1 MPILTVQTNVA
12 DQHISDE
19 FLAQLTR
26 QIAQLLGKPEQYVA
40 VHVSAGQRLFFGGT
54 NEPAALIDLE
64 SIGLSKNQTK
74 EISRELMNFIEEQ
87 LKIKSERIFIK
98 FFEFDGKMIG
108 WNKTTF

>member
-1 MPILTVQTNVA
+1 MPCLTVQTNVA
-12 DQHISDE
+12 DREITDE

-40 VHVSAGQRLFFGGT
+40 VHVSAGQRIMFSGT
-54 NEPAALIDLE
+54 NEPAALIDLV

-74 EISRELMNFIEEQ
+74 EISQELMTVFEEKLNINPQ
-87 LKIKSERIFIK
+87 RIFIK
-98 FFEFDGKMIG
+98 FFDFDEKMIG